1 MTGFKYA
8 GPPLW
13 HMRRIAVCALL
24 VILLSAPVVGVTGA
38 EPDENRTAQEFDVGG
53 PEWLQPYGPRGERT
67 DNVLAA
73 AFTAIVVAA
82 VIYRGLKI
90 SDDTDY

>member
-1 MTGFKYA
+1 
-8 GPPLW
+8 
-13 HMRRIAVCALL
+13 MRRVAVCALL
-24 VILLSAPVVGVTGA
+24 VVMVSAPVVGVAGTEQA
-38 EPDENRTAQEFDVGG
+38 ENRTAEEFDVGG

-73 AFTAIVVAA
+73 AVTAIVVAA